1 MKEFIRKTISIFAI
15 MLMMVN
21 SSLLLV
27 ISSAVEV
34 VQNIIDD
41 SKINAVYEL
50 NLEKYVNFKVGDSVG
65 LMIQTNLKTGIEYE
79 DGHEYNPLSSTGII
93 LNTPRINDEYP
104 ENIEIVAKSTKA
116 TNGDDSGKDFNYVYD
131 NKTGKI
137 KLVAVNEPDDNGNI
151 YSENVTDAR
160 DEYQI
165 VLYYSENCYNENNEN
180 RKLDFSGKM
189 QLNIK
194 NDEETK
200 IQKDI
205 MQNFEVS
212 ENLSGLI
219 STDVTTS
226 DIYNGYINSNFK
238 NNTDYRTEYTEKMN
252 IQISYK
258 QIADEIKID
267 TKNFVMN
274 LENVENETQDIVY
287 KSTKINKNEVLDE
300 LGENGNLQILDIDGN
315 VLGEINKD
323 TETNENGIVEIA
335 YENEISELIIKLSQP
350 EKIGDINIQNVRQIK
365 ETMKDIN
372 IKKIELK
379 NTISCFNNEKEIIK
393 YIDEDSNEE
402 KEEEREYQKDIYNC
416 ESKNITEI
424 KDAET
429 RIDLNVDKTN
439 WTNNVQNDVNFT
451 ATLVA
456 NSEKYSLFKNPVIEI
471 QLPREVE
478 NVVLGNCSLLYDDNF
493 KIVKKEVVEKSNSKV
508 IRIELQG
515 EQTKYML
522 NSLVNGINVLIPATI
537 ILSQNINSTDSNIN
551 VTYKNEVENKNDYE
565 NDGQEFKQ
573 IGIEINS
580 IYNNVGTTQNT
591 DETSNIE
598 EIKQN
603 LNVKIQTQVG
613 NKILKNG
620 DTIYDKQIIKYVVTL
635 VNNGDNKISNINI
648 NGQIPEGTVYAT
660 IDKGSYFYENYEY
673 VKYENMK
680 NWDINI
686 DSLEAG
692 ETQERFYEVV
702 VDKLNGQSRNISN
715 TVEVKVQNQII
726 SSKTNENVIKPAILS
741 AFVKSYMGRDEKNN
755 MHYWLEVENVSD
767 SVVKNVSIETSEFSK
782 EISFLEAILYEG
794 DTPNIGEFKDNK
806 YVANIGDISP
816 GQKKTIIVRTSTGN
830 YDDNINVYE
839 LKMSMVVKSDG
850 IDEVQ
855 SNENRRDCY
864 PEYVTVTQESDKT
877 GKNVESGQKITYT
890 LKIKNESKIRTSIN
904 VYDYLSEYLDGGE
917 AKFQMYDFGDD
928 IYTEYNL
935 KQEATKEYPRKD
947 VTLNIG
953 NTMTDSDGNILP
965 SMEFYTTIPAGRE
978 LEVVFTATARE
989 VEEPTVVSN
998 YVTVSGKYI
1007 HTKVSNVVSFT
1018 IVPEGY
1024 VDPIPDPDP
1033 DPDPEPDPKPDPN
1046 PDPDPTP
1053 DPDPDPE
1060 PDPEPGEKS
1069 YNISGQVW
1077 FDKDENGLNNNE
1089 KSMEGITVKIY
1100 NADNNTILKDENG
1113 NSKILTT
1120 NENGNYK
1127 FSNISNGKYLVL
1139 FEFDE
1144 DEYDVTKYKVSSKYY
1159 KNSDVVLKE
1168 VAIDGVVK
1176 KVGITDII
1184 NVNSND
1190 VTDINMGLIYK
1201 AKFDLKLDK
1210 YVNKIKVTNGNGTK
1224 EYNFS
1229 NQKMAKIE
1237 IPVKQISNTTI
1248 EIQYKIV
1255 VTNEGTTDGSVTEI
1269 IDYLPNGMTLNDN
1282 NWKTNSDGNVYT
1294 NILSGTKISSGE
1306 SKEVTLTVTKQLS
1319 TDDDIGTFIN
1329 SAEIAH
1335 CINVKNLEDI
1345 DSTPGN
1351 KNKDEDDY
1359 SEATVIISVKTGL
1372 VRNIFIIIIM
1382 IGVLILVIYL
1392 LLKHNK
1398 KIGNLNKIALFIF
1411 VFLLIEANSTYALN
1425 IKGPSP
1431 GGPYY
1436 GDDGVLYHCMDP
1448 GMGQCSTG
1456 NHYYSFAGTTDD
1468 TGWQL
1473 RSIVNPTISL
1483 SQNSGAAQF
1492 SISGGNYIVGPY
1504 YLYTNQSVG
1513 ISISGTYV
1521 ANNGSYVYESSI
1533 SGSQIS
1539 LTNNGGGSYTL
1550 YFVLPLQT
1558 IEVKNITASQ
1568 TLVNGG
1574 SRYYERSWR
1583 EWYSCYSVSGHTGG
1597 NAKLQHANNAS
1608 IVQRMKSSNSK
1619 SDSRTEY
1626 FNISKTIGLSGKTHK
1641 GSIQVVKS
1649 DVDTG
1654 SRLAGASFRITG
1666 GVANITSYGTTNASG
1681 LIQFNNL
1688 QPGTYTVTEIG
1699 APVGYNLT
1707 LQTDTVKST
1716 GVSVNNTSTV
1726 WFTNRKYGN
1735 LTVEKVDN
1743 SKVSAGQTGSTIHT
1757 LYDNESDKQLG
1768 DVTLDPLVF
1777 KNIGFKLYYTI
1788 PGNGTKRYITNYV
1801 ANTSKPSSYSET
1813 NQANAQIFRTDSN
1826 CQFRLINMPQYYIY
1840 HVEEVELTD
1849 DMAQYYDIGIADEAI
1864 YLNNNYQGAN
1874 TLYYAKNIQKRVDIA
1889 GYVWEDKRQT
1899 KSSVRDNLYKVSD
1912 NSSATDD
1919 DVRIGG
1925 IMVYLKKNGVVIAK
1939 RRTNTTNIDKSHK
1952 IGEYFFPA
1960 RGDYEI
1966 DDNNPKTYD
1975 YTIDISQISQ
1985 YSIEFEYNGL
1995 KYETVA
2001 TNINAAN
2008 GSKVSETTQ
2017 NRTRVNENYYY
2028 VMGNTQKTGSGT
2040 QGKTSANVPLTYTRG
2055 DNYNSKLVQNTSYT
2069 PESLDG
2075 STDVNAGKM
2084 LADTRTAGYTFRWST
2099 GVRVI
2104 RNVNLGIYE
2113 REQPDLAIAT
2123 DIDNLSMTINGY
2135 SHVYNYG
2142 QRSEFAK
2149 TGVPDDARPESEM
2162 LLDGFS
2168 VSAKNRAGKYKDMTY
2183 TRGVYD
2189 SYISY
2194 TKNDESNSNRL
2205 RIYITYK
2212 IVVKNESTV
2221 AYVNPKYLTNYAD
2234 ENLDFVD
2241 SYIENGSKLNWTE
2254 RTGTSESSHKVW
2266 DSDEIS
2272 TLIEPG
2278 KIATIYLTYELKT
2291 SEISGL
2297 AKLETNE
2304 QSARILNNTTEI
2316 KEYASYDSNKKPYA
2330 GIDKDSAPANIRYGE
2345 VSTYEDDTDSAPD
2358 LKISRRTESPTVSGK
2373 IFEDE
2378 TTVKDKEGRLGDGKY
2393 EEGNNTV
2400 RGVQV
2405 RLIKYN
2411 DSESEPIK
2419 LYTLGDN
2426 GDVVIKDAYALTP
2439 KDGTYIFE
2447 GIIPGEYVVRY
2458 KYGTIGDLQTKLS
2471 NNVSVTTQD
2480 YKSTIIT
2487 VDKFKQAVE
2496 DKSEYWYEDTSLSD
2510 YSSALDDWKLRQ
2522 EINKNLKDIT
2532 YSVKTNYDEIKD
2544 NESNHFMISTTGKM
2558 NFAIEDTKN
2567 QTTEYDYKAPSR
2579 VYNVKFGIAERPRQS
2594 LELIKEIDYIRL
2606 TSASGQVIVE
2616 GDPRTMTMNYVTYPP
2631 NGMLK
2636 IEADNEI
2643 IQGSTLDVGY
2653 TISVINKSEADY
2665 NTENYYKYG
2674 IIASTDKPVVSKLNS
2689 VIDYIDENMVTAYT
2703 DTANKGEWKLQQPSA
2718 IQILLQPEVYQAI
2731 KNRRTILLNECD
2743 VTIPKGE
2750 TITLVSVR
2758 ASKVLSTSDDSLFVN
2773 YSEVVSISND
2783 VGRFYGENRNGT
2795 WGKVTPGNFN
2805 LEKVS
2810 DTHESDDNTKNSR
2823 AELTVIPP
2831 TGDNNV
2837 VYYVIGL
2844 SCLIIITAGIVII
2857 KKRVL

>member
-1 MKEFIRKTISIFAI
+1 M
-15 MLMMVN
+15 
-21 SSLLLV
+21 
-27 ISSAVEV
+27 
-34 VQNIIDD
+34 
-41 SKINAVYEL
+41 
-50 NLEKYVNFKVGDSVG
+50 
-65 LMIQTNLKTGIEYE
+65 
-79 DGHEYNPLSSTGII
+79 
-93 LNTPRINDEYP
+93 
-104 ENIEIVAKSTKA
+104 
-116 TNGDDSGKDFNYVYD
+116 
-131 NKTGKI
+131 
-137 KLVAVNEPDDNGNI
+137 
-151 YSENVTDAR
+151 
-160 DEYQI
+160 
-165 VLYYSENCYNENNEN
+165 
-180 RKLDFSGKM
+180 
-189 QLNIK
+189 
-194 NDEETK
+194 
-200 IQKDI
+200 
-205 MQNFEVS
+205 
-212 ENLSGLI
+212 
-219 STDVTTS
+219 DV
-226 DIYNGYINSNFK
+226 F
-238 NNTDYRTEYTEKMN
+238 
-252 IQISYK
+252 
-258 QIADEIKID
+258 
-267 TKNFVMN
+267 
-274 LENVENETQDIVY
+274 
-287 KSTKINKNEVLDE
+287 
-300 LGENGNLQILDIDGN
+300 
-315 VLGEINKD
+315 
-323 TETNENGIVEIA
+323 
-335 YENEISELIIKLSQP
+335 
-350 EKIGDINIQNVRQIK
+350 
-365 ETMKDIN
+365 
-372 IKKIELK
+372 
-379 NTISCFNNEKEIIK
+379 
-393 YIDEDSNEE
+393 
-402 KEEEREYQKDIYNC
+402 
-416 ESKNITEI
+416 
-424 KDAET
+424 
-429 RIDLNVDKTN
+429 
-439 WTNNVQNDVNFT
+439 
-451 ATLVA
+451 
-456 NSEKYSLFKNPVIEI
+456 
-471 QLPREVE
+471 
-478 NVVLGNCSLLYDDNF
+478 
-493 KIVKKEVVEKSNSKV
+493 
-508 IRIELQG
+508 
-515 EQTKYML
+515 
-522 NSLVNGINVLIPATI
+522 
-537 ILSQNINSTDSNIN
+537 
-551 VTYKNEVENKNDYE
+551 
-565 NDGQEFKQ
+565 
-573 IGIEINS
+573 
-580 IYNNVGTTQNT
+580 
-591 DETSNIE
+591 
-598 EIKQN
+598 
-603 LNVKIQTQVG
+603 
-613 NKILKNG
+613 
-620 DTIYDKQIIKYVVTL
+620 
-635 VNNGDNKISNINI
+635 
-648 NGQIPEGTVYAT
+648 
-660 IDKGSYFYENYEY
+660 
-673 VKYENMK
+673 
-680 NWDINI
+680 
-686 DSLEAG
+686 
-692 ETQERFYEVV
+692 
-702 VDKLNGQSRNISN
+702 
-715 TVEVKVQNQII
+715 
-726 SSKTNENVIKPAILS
+726 
-741 AFVKSYMGRDEKNN
+741 
-755 MHYWLEVENVSD
+755 
-767 SVVKNVSIETSEFSK
+767 
-782 EISFLEAILYEG
+782 
-794 DTPNIGEFKDNK
+794 
-806 YVANIGDISP
+806 
-816 GQKKTIIVRTSTGN
+816 
-830 YDDNINVYE
+830 
-839 LKMSMVVKSDG
+839 
-850 IDEVQ
+850 
-855 SNENRRDCY
+855 
-864 PEYVTVTQESDKT
+864 
-877 GKNVESGQKITYT
+877 
-890 LKIKNESKIRTSIN
+890 
-904 VYDYLSEYLDGGE
+904 
-917 AKFQMYDFGDD
+917 
-928 IYTEYNL
+928 
-935 KQEATKEYPRKD
+935 
-947 VTLNIG
+947 
-953 NTMTDSDGNILP
+953 
-965 SMEFYTTIPAGRE
+965 
-978 LEVVFTATARE
+978 
-989 VEEPTVVSN
+989 
-998 YVTVSGKYI
+998 
-1007 HTKVSNVVSFT
+1007 
-1018 IVPEGY
+1018 
-1024 VDPIPDPDP
+1024 
-1033 DPDPEPDPKPDPN
+1033 
-1046 PDPDPTP
+1046 
-1053 DPDPDPE
+1053 
-1060 PDPEPGEKS
+1060 
-1069 YNISGQVW
+1069 
-1077 FDKDENGLNNNE
+1077 
-1089 KSMEGITVKIY
+1089 
-1100 NADNNTILKDENG
+1100 
-1113 NSKILTT
+1113 
-1120 NENGNYK
+1120 
-1127 FSNISNGKYLVL
+1127 
-1139 FEFDE
+1139 
-1144 DEYDVTKYKVSSKYY
+1144 
-1159 KNSDVVLKE
+1159 
-1168 VAIDGVVK
+1168 
-1176 KVGITDII
+1176 
-1184 NVNSND
+1184 
-1190 VTDINMGLIYK
+1190 
-1201 AKFDLKLDK
+1201 
-1210 YVNKIKVTNGNGTK
+1210 
-1224 EYNFS
+1224 
-1229 NQKMAKIE
+1229 
-1237 IPVKQISNTTI
+1237 
-1248 EIQYKIV
+1248 
-1255 VTNEGTTDGSVTEI
+1255 
-1269 IDYLPNGMTLNDN
+1269 
-1282 NWKTNSDGNVYT
+1282 
-1294 NILSGTKISSGE
+1294 
-1306 SKEVTLTVTKQLS
+1306 
-1319 TDDDIGTFIN
+1319 
-1329 SAEIAH
+1329 
-1335 CINVKNLEDI
+1335 
-1345 DSTPGN
+1345 
-1351 KNKDEDDY
+1351 
-1359 SEATVIISVKTGL
+1359 
-1372 VRNIFIIIIM
+1372 
-1382 IGVLILVIYL
+1382 
-1392 LLKHNK
+1392 
-1398 KIGNLNKIALFIF
+1398 
-1411 VFLLIEANSTYALN
+1411 
-1425 IKGPSP
+1425 
-1431 GGPYY
+1431 
-1436 GDDGVLYHCMDP
+1436 
-1448 GMGQCSTG
+1448 
-1456 NHYYSFAGTTDD
+1456 
-1468 TGWQL
+1468 
-1473 RSIVNPTISL
+1473 
-1483 SQNSGAAQF
+1483 
-1492 SISGGNYIVGPY
+1492 
-1504 YLYTNQSVG
+1504 
-1513 ISISGTYV
+1513 
-1521 ANNGSYVYESSI
+1521 
-1533 SGSQIS
+1533 
-1539 LTNNGGGSYTL
+1539 
-1550 YFVLPLQT
+1550 
-1558 IEVKNITASQ
+1558 
-1568 TLVNGG
+1568 
-1574 SRYYERSWR
+1574 
-1583 EWYSCYSVSGHTGG
+1583 
-1597 NAKLQHANNAS
+1597 
-1608 IVQRMKSSNSK
+1608 
-1619 SDSRTEY
+1619 
-1626 FNISKTIGLSGKTHK
+1626 
-1641 GSIQVVKS
+1641 
-1649 DVDTG
+1649 
-1654 SRLAGASFRITG
+1654 
-1666 GVANITSYGTTNASG
+1666 
-1681 LIQFNNL
+1681 
-1688 QPGTYTVTEIG
+1688 
-1699 APVGYNLT
+1699 
-1707 LQTDTVKST
+1707 
-1716 GVSVNNTSTV
+1716 
-1726 WFTNRKYGN
+1726 
-1735 LTVEKVDN
+1735 
-1743 SKVSAGQTGSTIHT
+1743 
-1757 LYDNESDKQLG
+1757 
-1768 DVTLDPLVF
+1768 
-1777 KNIGFKLYYTI
+1777 
-1788 PGNGTKRYITNYV
+1788 
-1801 ANTSKPSSYSET
+1801 
-1813 NQANAQIFRTDSN
+1813 
-1826 CQFRLINMPQYYIY
+1826 
-1840 HVEEVELTD
+1840 
-1849 DMAQYYDIGIADEAI
+1849 

-2400 RGVQV
+2400 SGVQV

-2783 VGRFYGENRNGT
+2783 VGRFYGENRNGI